1 MGERYEFGPF
11 VLDLPRRE
19 LRRHGEVVELQA
31 RVFDLIAY
39 LIRHQDRVVGKEEL
53 IDAVWSGTVVT
64 DAVLTSAVR
73 KARIALQHGEDE
85 AAPMAPI
92 KTVHGRGY
100 RFTAV
105 ASPVAPRTRDTEER
119 DGSLRRP
126 TIAVMPFASPA
137 EDHDQTFFAD
147 AVAADVTTLLA
158 KHRWLEVLRRQS
170 ARPAPDAPPAD
181 YLVSGTVHRMGN
193 RLRVTAE
200 LIDGRSGRHVW
211 GDIYDR
217 RVADLFDV
225 QDEITRTVVGR
236 LEPEIGQ
243 AERHKVARGRH
254 PDLRAWECYH
264 LALLHFYRFTAEDNS
279 EARRLLQRSREL
291 DPAFGEAHAWWAYA
305 TVLGMVY
312 WNEAPDRRLLDDA
325 LEATQQALH
334 LDDRNALFYALKARV
349 QLARGEY
356 ESAIAENDIAI
367 RLNPTLAL
375 AHCSLGDSL
384 AYEGRYDDAVGHFQ
398 AALTLSPNDPQ
409 RWAFFSYGALALLF
423 KGEFQQALHWV
434 EQALEIPNCQY
445 WALAHRAVALAYL
458 DRRDE
463 LPRAAAAL
471 RAARPEFT
479 LAFARRKLFYLKRR
493 DQIELYLE
501 GLARAGI
508 PAR

>member
-1 MGERYEFGPF
+1 MGEQYEFGPF

-19 LRRHGEVVELQA
+19 LRRHGEVVDLQA
-31 RVFDLIAY
+31 RVLDLIAY
-39 LIRHQDRVVGKEEL
+39 LIQRQDRVVGKEEL
-53 IDAVWSGTVVT
+53 IAAVWSGTVVT

-73 KARIALQHGEDE
+73 KARIALQHQEGD
-85 AAPMAPI
+85 ADLI

-100 RFTAV
+100 RFTGV
-105 ASPVAPRTRDTEER
+105 ASAVPSLPLPQAVEER

-126 TIAVMPFASPA
+126 TITVLPFASPA
-137 EDHDQTFFAD
+137 EDPDQTFFAD
-147 AVAADVTTLLA
+147 AVAADITTLLA
-158 KHRWLEVLRRQS
+158 KHRWLEVVRRQS
-170 ARPAPDAPPAD
+170 VRLALGEPPAD
-181 YLVSGTVHRMGN
+181 YLVSGTVRRMGN

-200 LIDGRSGRHVW
+200 LSDGRSGRHLW

-217 RVADLFDV
+217 RVAELFDV

-243 AERHKVARGRH
+243 AERHKVARARH

-264 LALLHFYRFTAEDNS
+264 LALLHFYRFTAEDNA

-312 WNEAPDRRLLDDA
+312 WDEAPDQRLLDDA
-325 LEATQQALH
+325 LDATQRALQ

-356 ESAIAENDIAI
+356 DSAIAENDIAI

-398 AALTLSPNDPQ
+398 VALTLSPNDPQ

-458 DRRDE
+458 DRREE
-463 LPRAAAAL
+463 LPKAAAAL
-471 RAARPEFT
+471 RAAKPEFT
-479 LAFARRKLFYLKRR
+479 RAFARRKLFYLKRR
-493 DQIELYLE
+493 DQIELYLD
-501 GLARAGI
+501 GLTRAGI
-508 PAR
+508 PAA